1 MIYYLNFESFD
12 PLYKEYSST
21 AAAKCCTPS
30 DILSKA
36 IELKPKRNLG
46 AKGLD
51 KSFDINYLTILLQTF
66 KRRSG
71 RFFHQNLGIIFFN
84 NDAIE

>member
-1 MIYYLNFESFD
+1 FESFD

-36 IELKPKRNLG
+36 IEPKPKRNLG

-51 KSFDINYLTILLQTF
+51 KSFRYKLLDHIAPGF
-66 KRRSG
+66 
-71 RFFHQNLGIIFFN
+71 
-84 NDAIE
+84 